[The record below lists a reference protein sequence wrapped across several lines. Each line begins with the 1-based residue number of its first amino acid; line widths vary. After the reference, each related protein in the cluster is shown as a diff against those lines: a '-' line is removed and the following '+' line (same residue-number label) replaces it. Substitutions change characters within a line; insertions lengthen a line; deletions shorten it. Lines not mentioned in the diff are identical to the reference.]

1 MEQGNGDSSVNG
13 FVRRVMPFVVAVLLP
28 VCGWV
33 AAETVDHGKAL
44 SGLISEQGSIAKEVA
59 IFRGEMK
66 ERFREIREDIK
77 GLADRMDR
85 KRE

>member
-1 MEQGNGDSSVNG
+1 MEQANGDSSVNG
-13 FVRRVMPFVVAVLLP
+13 FVRRVMPYLVVLLLAM
-28 VCGWV
+28 CSWV
-33 AAETVDHGKAL
+33 ARETVDHGKAL
-44 SGLISEQGSIAKEVA
+44 SGLISEQSGIAKEVA

-85 KRE
+85 E